1 MKAARVEFVG
11 NEVAIQYRYE
21 WLTRILIHEQ
31 ATDSRKVML
40 DAKGETGK
48 AELTASTKS
57 FTLLMTDDDRIR
69 FASRETGVFI
79 GNLQQGNF
87 QASKARLSSCLKYE
101 ILKYWSTLP

>member
-21 WLTRILIHEQ
+21 WLSRILIHVQ
-31 ATDSRKVML
+31 ATDIRKVML

-57 FTLLMTDDDRIR
+57 FYAADD
-69 FASRETGVFI
+69 
-79 GNLQQGNF
+79 
-87 QASKARLSSCLKYE
+87 
-101 ILKYWSTLP
+101 